1 MKLHE
6 VGDRLVATNEDIQ
19 QSLTQ
24 GNTMSERA
32 FTDIQ
37 HSYDAL
43 RTEVRKTRSLFNKEL
58 GIVI

>member
-6 VGDRLVATNEDIQ
+6 MGERMIATNVDIQ

-32 FTDIQ
+32 YNDIQ
-37 HSYDAL
+37 QSYDTL
-43 RTEVRKTRSLFNKEL
+43 RTEVCPLIDINFIPT
-58 GIVI
+58 

>member
-6 VGDRLVATNEDIQ
+6 MGEKMIATNEDIQ

-32 FTDIQ
+32 YNDIQ
-37 HSYDAL
+37 HSYDTL
-43 RTEVRKTRSLFNKEL
+43 RTEVYILDINFILDSH
-58 GIVI
+58 